1 MIRGFVEAVGIQG
14 VVATLRNAAG
24 FLASRVTG
32 QEAENY
38 ERRLERL
45 RIMVEQQAEKAEKAE
60 AKAAEYKRDLYDAKS
75 EFVTASG
82 KLREQVWG
90 AEERAAWWKAEEAAH
105 LACARMTLEKLR
117 RMHRR
122 AQEAESL
129 RARDGR
135 DLRRAGKELLKKI
148 GDEAQAWAIAEEGF
162 RFGLLAEQLIATLEA
177 RIAEYEAELEDLVA
191 RAQKY
196 QEERVRRLLQPMGSR
211 CPRCGGSGEQD

>member
-1 MIRGFVEAVGIQG
+1 MMSRGFVEAVGDQG
-14 VVATLRNAAG
+14 LISTLRNAAG
-24 FLASRVTG
+24 FVVRRVTG

-45 RIMVEQQAEKAEKAE
+45 RIMVENQAEKAEKAE
-60 AKAAEYKRDLYDAKS
+60 AKAAEYERRIERIRIVLRHASEDVERAEAKS
-75 EFVTASG
+75 YVAQRRTKEVND
-82 KLREQVWG
+82 LRL
-90 AEERAAWWKAEEAAH
+90 R
-105 LACARMTLEKLR
+105 TLEKLR
-117 RMHRR
+117 LMHRR

-135 DLRRAGKELLKKI
+135 VGKELLKKI

-177 RIAEYEAELEDLVA
+177 RIAEYEAERADLVA

-196 QEERVRRLLQPMGSR
+196 QEERDALRRERALIRG
-211 CPRCGGSGEQD
+211 